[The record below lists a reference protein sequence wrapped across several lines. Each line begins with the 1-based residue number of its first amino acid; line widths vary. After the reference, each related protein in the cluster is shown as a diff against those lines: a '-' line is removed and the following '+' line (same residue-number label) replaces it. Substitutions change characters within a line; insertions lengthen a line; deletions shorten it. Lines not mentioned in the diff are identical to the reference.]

1 MLGILLAG
9 IAPGLALLSYFYLKD
24 KYEPE
29 PVSMVLNTFFSGAL
43 IIIPIAFIEYV
54 LKVESIVQYDSIYAI
69 ISSGLIEEFFKWSI
83 LFFCAYKSAEFDE
96 PFDGI
101 VYGTS
106 VSLGFA
112 TAENIL
118 YLMNNG
124 MEFALTRA
132 LLPVSSHA
140 LFGVIMGYYMSRA
153 KFTKESKWPLFLL
166 SLLLPAF
173 LHGIFNF
180 ILLNQGSWFAMSP
193 YMMFLWWFGLRKVQL
208 AEISSYHH
216 FRKNSM
222 IRTGLNLKSGKKLIL
237 PISR

>member
-54 LKVESIVQYDSIYAI
+54 LKVENIVQYDSIYAI

-112 TAENIL
+112 T
-118 YLMNNG
+118 
-124 MEFALTRA
+124 